1 MRARIKWSVYRVT
14 AAVSLKAI
22 TENAIAIKKYSHKKL
37 IAVVKD
43 DAYGHGAAAVCHAL
57 EGAAD
62 AFAVASVEEGASL
75 RTAGISRDILVLSP
89 CLSVEEGVRLIG
101 YGLIASITS
110 TAAFHVLKKAEAIA
124 GARVRAHLAVNTGM
138 NRYGVRPALVAHMC
152 ALAGERIEGVYT
164 HLYLPED
171 NRSLSEQVRLVRAA
185 ASAVKAYFPSAVS
198 HIAATGGTVRGAG
211 GDAVRVGLALYGY
224 APASYGGKIRLKR
237 AMKVYATVSHRCKP
251 TGSGAGYMRVRKQY
265 ACVHTLRLGY
275 GDGFF
280 RAGGLGIGKLCMDA
294 CVREGAAPFGAR
306 RLVLKDAR
314 AYAALHGT
322 TEYEVLVSIG
332 AHAERVY
339 DR

>member
-1 MRARIKWSVYRVT
+1 M

-22 TENAIAIKKYSHKKL
+22 TENALAVKKYSQKKL

-43 DAYGHGAAAVCHAL
+43 DAYGHGAVAVCHAL
-57 EGAAD
+57 EGIAD
-62 AFAVASVEEGASL
+62 AFAVASVEEGAAL

-89 CLSVEEGVRLIG
+89 CMSAEEGVRLIG

-110 TAAFHVLKKAEAIA
+110 LAAFHVLIKAEEIA

-152 ALAGERIEGVYT
+152 ALAGDRIEGVYS

-171 NRSLSEQVRLVRAA
+171 NRSLFEQTRLFRAA
-185 ASAVKAYFPSAVS
+185 EHTVKEFFPDAVAHVS
-198 HIAATGGTVRGAG
+198 ATGGAVRGAG
-211 GDAVRVGLALYGY
+211 GDAVRVGMALYGY
-224 APASYGGKIRLKR
+224 APASYKGKIRLKR
-237 AMKVYATVSHRCKP
+237 AMKVYAVVSHRCKP
-251 TGSGAGYMRVRKQY
+251 IGSGAGYLRVKKQ
-265 ACVHTLRLGY
+265 CGSLHTLRLGY

-294 CVREGAAPFGAR
+294 CVREGDANFGTR
-306 RLVLKDAR
+306 RLVLSDAR
-314 AYAALHGT
+314 AYAEAHGT
-322 TEYEVLVSIG
+322 TEYEVLVAIG
-332 AHAERVY
+332 AHAEKIY